1 MTICAISHALER
13 PNRGP
18 LCLVIGFIGLA
29 VRDEHDDRIDER
41 MLMAHQ
47 QVTAVRVLDETGTLN
62 VRAV

>member
-1 MTICAISHALER
+1 
-13 PNRGP
+13 
-18 LCLVIGFIGLA
+18 VIGFIGLA
-29 VRDEHDDRIDER
+29 VRDEHDDRIGER

>member
-1 MTICAISHALER
+1 
-13 PNRGP
+13 
-18 LCLVIGFIGLA
+18 VIGFIGLA